1 MALPRVTTLVD
12 SNGAQLRLGA
22 SSQCADAAGR
32 TLFNDCDTLAAFLPR
47 RSSATECLWEQFDSI
62 QVAKPLAENSI
73 DITGHCFATTKG
85 TLLPGFLEHLKSLKC
100 P

>member
-1 MALPRVTTLVD
+1 
-12 SNGAQLRLGA
+12 LGA
-22 SSQCADAAGR
+22 SSQYKDAAGLQRLLAGR

-47 RSSATECLWEQFDSI
+47 RSSATECLWEQFDGI